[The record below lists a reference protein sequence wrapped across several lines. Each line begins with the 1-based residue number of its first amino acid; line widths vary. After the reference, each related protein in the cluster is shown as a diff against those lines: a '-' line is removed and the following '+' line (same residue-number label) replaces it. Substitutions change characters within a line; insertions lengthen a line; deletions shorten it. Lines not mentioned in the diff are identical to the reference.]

1 MMTIDRLLERL
12 KNELVLYDNR
22 VEEYDLKYVD
32 AMKLNDQ
39 NSAAYWQ
46 SRSDQAWRRTKDL
59 RTAIL
64 IIKESVGG

>member
-1 MMTIDRLLERL
+1 MMTVDRLLERL
-12 KNELVLYDNR
+12 KSELILYDNR
-22 VEEYDLKYVD
+22 VEEYDLKYAD
-32 AMKLNDQ
+32 AMAINDH

-46 SRSDQAWRRTKDL
+46 SRADQAWRRTKDL